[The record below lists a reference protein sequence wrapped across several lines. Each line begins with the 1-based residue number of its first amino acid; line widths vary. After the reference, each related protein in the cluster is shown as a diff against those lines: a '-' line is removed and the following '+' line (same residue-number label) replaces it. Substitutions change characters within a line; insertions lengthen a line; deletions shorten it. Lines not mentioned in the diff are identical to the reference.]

1 MANYI
6 LGDVL
11 NAEAFVK
18 ENGNLIHYFS
28 AKTMTE
34 STINVSVTAEEIRGG
49 WGNQLLGKIFH
60 DTNFGVNL
68 TEAMFSMQYLD
79 AQMNGLVKSGDK
91 STSAL
96 HSVADTS
103 AQVSDGGKT
112 LTFAPLS
119 GDTLVPMFA
128 KAGGF
133 CDDANED
140 IIVWA
145 KDCNDNVASFKVT
158 ETPESGNVTAT
169 KIGGDTLVNGK
180 VCVTYP
186 ASEQAAEQ
194 LIVKAAFEPKEF
206 SLYLHGKLF
215 AGDSCG
221 KSKTGRVGSIIIEIP
236 RFQPDGTVDLSFN
249 PSSNVST
256 SLNGTAL
263 AYGCDCGGEKQY
275 ATISLTFDKALGDAQ
290 NIYSKYTDM
299 VIQDAEDLHVGDVI
313 VIYLVAEKMKP
324 LQYSGTFTAVVKE
337 DKTNALDAK
346 GLIATG
352 MASKVVTVS
361 VDIGKEAPLT
371 KDFTVQA

>member
-18 ENGNLIHYFS
+18 ENGSLVHYFS

-91 STSAL
+91 STNAL
-96 HSVADTS
+96 HSTTEASVA
-103 AQVSDGGKT
+103 GNT
-112 LTFAPLS
+112 LTFTLLT

-133 CDDANED
+133 CDEANND

-145 KDCNDNVASFKVT
+145 KDCNDKVASFKVT
-158 ETPESGNVTAT
+158 NSEGNITAT
-169 KIGGDTLVNGK
+169 KIGGDTLADGK

-236 RFQPDGTVDLSFN
+236 RFQPDGAVDLSFN

-275 ATISLTFDKALGDAQ
+275 ATISLTLNEEVGKAQDLYA
-290 NIYSKYTDM
+290 KYTDI
-299 VIQDAEDLHVGDVI
+299 VIQDSEDLHEGDVI
-313 VIYLVAEKMKP
+313 VIYLVGDKVRPM
-324 LQYSGTFTAVVKE
+324 QYTGAFTAVGKE
-337 DKTNALDAK
+337 GGANALDSK

-361 VDIGKEAPLT
+361 VDLGREAALT
-371 KDFTVQA
+371 KEFTVQA